1 MTAFPVR
8 ETAAETAYAKIN
20 LALHVRR
27 RMPDGYHDLE
37 TLFAFC
43 ADGDE
48 LTAAPADD
56 LSLTIVG
63 PFGEKLSAG
72 PDNLVLRAAEALRA
86 AAGTAAGAAI
96 RLDKRLPVASGI
108 GGGSADAAAALRLL
122 VRLWDVAVADETLHG
137 IAATLG
143 ADVPACMVSQ
153 TCRGEGRGDRLDLLD
168 ARALTGI
175 PLLLVK
181 SACRR
186 ADRAGVPALG
196 PDRSRA
202 ARVGGSAR
210 CGAEWAKRSRA
221 AGACAAAGDRVRG
234 RGAVGD
240 ARSAAGTDVGLGRD
254 LFRAV
259 RGCGGARRRGCGNRG
274 GASAL
279 VAAGVAVA
287 LGRSV
292 LFERTAPLSA
302 FERRRAAIG
311 VMVAPLGHLV
321 DRSQVGPTKASSSG
335 DAASSARPRPSRT
348 VAARDRAPRHGMPSR
363 RSAWPRGRR
372 RAPRAGGAARAS
384 RSPPRRAA
392 R

>member
-1 MTAFPVR
+1 MTAHPVR

-63 PFGEKLSAG
+63 PFGEGLSAG

-122 VRLWDVAVADETLHG
+122 VRLWDVAVTDETLHG

-168 ARALTGI
+168 ARALTGM
-175 PLLLVK
+175 PLLLVNPRV
-181 SACRR
+181 AVPTGPVFQRWDQI
-186 ADRAGVPALG
+186 DRG
-196 PDRSRA
+196 PLASGDPL
-202 ARVGGSAR
+202 
-210 CGAEWAKRSRA
+210 
-221 AGACAAAGDRVRG
+221 AAALNG
-234 RGAVGD
+234 RND
-240 ARSAAGTDVGLGRD
+240 LEPPAR
-254 LFRAV
+254 
-259 RGCGGARRRGCGNRG
+259 
-274 GASAL
+274 AL
-279 VAAGVAVA
+279 QPVIACVVKA
-287 LGRSV
+287 
-292 LFERTAPLSA
+292 LSA
-302 FERRRAAIG
+302 MPGLRLAR
-311 VMVAPLGHLV
+311 M
-321 DRSQVGPTKASSSG
+321 SG
-335 DAASSARPRPSRT
+335 SGATCFALFADA
-348 VAARDRAPRHGMPSR
+348 AARD
-363 RSAWPRGRR
+363 
-372 RAPRAGGAARAS
+372 AAD
-384 RSPPRRAA
+384 AA
-392 R
+392 IAAAHPHWWRLATRLL